1 MVFRGIL
8 IFGLASVITAFS
20 VIPAPQTGLKNR
32 SFKNGEVLQY
42 KVFFGF
48 FNVGKASTQ
57 VDSKIHHVKGNS
69 CYKIDAYGE
78 TSGMVSWITRVNDN
92 WGAYIDT
99 AALIPH
105 ISYRKLRE
113 GKYRKDEMVSFDH
126 ATQKAEV
133 KVLDEA
139 SGEYGAGKVF
149 EVPNHVRDLVGG
161 FVYLRV
167 IDFTKMKKGEMF
179 TISGF
184 HEDKAYDL
192 QITFQGTETIKTEIG
207 KIPCYKLVPE
217 VPDNQLFD
225 GKNSVTCWVSA
236 DQNKIPVKIA
246 AKMFIGSTGL
256 ELSGFKGLR
265 NQLKVVF

>member
-8 IFGLASVITAFS
+8 IISLALGITAFS
-20 VIPAPQTGLKNR
+20 VMPDQQPQLKNR
-32 SFKNGEVLQY
+32 SFTSGELLQY

-48 FNVGKASTQ
+48 FNVGRASTQ
-57 VDSKIHHVKGNS
+57 VDPKIHHIKGNS
-69 CYKIDAYGE
+69 CYKIDAFGE
-78 TSGMVSWITRVNDN
+78 TSGMVSWITKVNDN

-113 GKYRKDEMVSFDH
+113 GKYRKDEMVTFDH
-126 ATQKAEV
+126 VTQKAEV
-133 KVLDEA
+133 KVLDETR
-139 SGEYGAGKVF
+139 GEYGEGKIF
-149 EVPNHVRDLVGG
+149 DVPNHVRDLVGG

-167 IDFTKMKKGEMF
+167 IDFAKMKKGEMF

-192 QITFQGTETIKTEIG
+192 QVTFHGTETIKTDIG

-225 GKNSVTCWVSA
+225 GKNSVTCWISA
-236 DQNKIPVKIA
+236 DQNKIPVKIS

>member
-8 IFGLASVITAFS
+8 IISLAAGITAFS
-20 VIPAPQTGLKNR
+20 VMPRQQPELKNR

-48 FNVGKASTQ
+48 FNVGKASTV
-57 VDSKIHHVKGNS
+57 VDPKIHYVRGNS
-69 CYKIDAYGE
+69 CYKIDAFGE
-78 TSGMVSWITRVNDN
+78 TSGMVSWITKVNDN
-92 WGAYIDT
+92 WGAYIDS

-105 ISYRKLRE
+105 ISYRILRE
-113 GKYRKDEMVSFDH
+113 GKYRKDEMVTYDH
-126 ATQKAEV
+126 VMQKAEV

-139 SGEYGAGKVF
+139 RGEYGEGKVF
-149 EVPNHVRDLVGG
+149 DVPNHVRDLVGG

-167 IDFTKMKKGEMF
+167 IDFSKMKKGDMF

-192 QITFQGTETIKTEIG
+192 KVTFQGTETLKTDIG
-207 KIPCYKLVPE
+207 NIPCYKLIPE

-225 GKNSVTCWVSA
+225 GKNSVTCWISA
-236 DQNKIPVKIA
+236 EQIKILVKIA

-256 ELSGFKGLR
+256 ELYAFKGLR
-265 NQLKVVF
+265 TQLKVVF